1 DVGTGANLIYPLL
14 GRSEYGWRFVGS
26 DIDQAAL
33 ANAAQILAANPTL
46 AVGIELR
53 HQSRPEHIFAGLVG
67 GDERFDF
74 TLCNPPFHA
83 DLAEATRGSQRKW
96 RNLGRG
102 TDRQPL
108 LNFGGRH
115 NELMCDGGEAGFLS
129 RMIDQSAGIAGQVF
143 WFTTLVSRAADLP
156 ALRARLA
163 TLPVRDVRV
172 IPMGQGQKQSRLLAW
187 TFLDKKQ
194 RRAWRRAR
202 WPACQTAG
210 AAPEVRKR
218 WCTAAASRGH
228 KHRTHCECYLES
240 TMSMLSHAPCTS
252 RTLFTAMTLG
262 VAVFVT
268 GCASTPPPTSQ
279 LAVAQQAVNSADT
292 ARSAEFAPLELRTA
306 REKLLQAEQ
315 ANLEK
320 DYDRARELAE
330 QAEWD
335 ARVAERKA
343 QAEKA
348 KRGLESARQ
357 GTQEL
362 REESLRRVQ

>member
-1 DVGTGANLIYPLL
+1 
-14 GRSEYGWRFVGS
+14 
-26 DIDQAAL
+26 
-33 ANAAQILAANPTL
+33 
-46 AVGIELR
+46 
-53 HQSRPEHIFAGLVG
+53 
-67 GDERFDF
+67 
-74 TLCNPPFHA
+74 
-83 DLAEATRGSQRKW
+83 
-96 RNLGRG
+96 
-102 TDRQPL
+102 
-108 LNFGGRH
+108 
-115 NELMCDGGEAGFLS
+115 
-129 RMIDQSAGIAGQVF
+129 
-143 WFTTLVSRAADLP
+143 
-156 ALRARLA
+156 
-163 TLPVRDVRV
+163 
-172 IPMGQGQKQSRLLAW
+172 
-187 TFLDKKQ
+187 
-194 RRAWRRAR
+194 
-202 WPACQTAG
+202 
-210 AAPEVRKR
+210 
-218 WCTAAASRGH
+218 
-228 KHRTHCECYLES
+228 
-240 TMSMLSHAPCTS
+240 
-252 RTLFTAMTLG
+252 MTLG

>member
-1 DVGTGANLIYPLL
+1 
-14 GRSEYGWRFVGS
+14 
-26 DIDQAAL
+26 
-33 ANAAQILAANPTL
+33 
-46 AVGIELR
+46 
-53 HQSRPEHIFAGLVG
+53 
-67 GDERFDF
+67 
-74 TLCNPPFHA
+74 
-83 DLAEATRGSQRKW
+83 
-96 RNLGRG
+96 
-102 TDRQPL
+102 
-108 LNFGGRH
+108 
-115 NELMCDGGEAGFLS
+115 
-129 RMIDQSAGIAGQVF
+129 
-143 WFTTLVSRAADLP
+143 
-156 ALRARLA
+156 
-163 TLPVRDVRV
+163 
-172 IPMGQGQKQSRLLAW
+172 
-187 TFLDKKQ
+187 
-194 RRAWRRAR
+194 
-202 WPACQTAG
+202 
-210 AAPEVRKR
+210 
-218 WCTAAASRGH
+218 
-228 KHRTHCECYLES
+228 
-240 TMSMLSHAPCTS
+240 MSMLSHAPCTS

-357 GTQEL
+357 GTHEL